1 MLIILAF
8 QAMQGHTIK
17 VTWQVRLNTPMWVKG
32 FLFFL
37 TLELMMKGHHPTP
50 TKKLRGGGG
59 GDGLKRVIYWNKVHL
74 HEKIKSEV

>member
-17 VTWQVRLNTPMWVKG
+17 VTWQVRLNTPMWVKVCCCCFNTG
-32 FLFFL
+32 AD
-37 TLELMMKGHHPTP
+37 ERPPPHPNQ
-50 TKKLRGGGG
+50 KIGGGG
-59 GDGLKRVIYWNKVHL
+59 NDLKRVIYWNKVQL